1 VKLSSISGTAKFIS
15 GILVGAFLFGGT
27 AVAVNSYVSDN
38 TPRGGFLL
46 CANNKTK
53 AVTFPNKLSCPSG
66 TIPLDL
72 GANNPTRELKSFTE
86 SIVATSTFAS
96 VALQQSSNRYVA
108 VLPIRASMFKSG
120 KDWYNVKVSMN
131 NFSESSS
138 RLECQVMP
146 MNSFSGNQNDGT
158 TVNTSTI
165 LFAGFQTTLEFSGE
179 FVFNGGDYVLACKS
193 NSNVLINA
201 TVKVKKSQSV
211 EFLGL

>member
-1 VKLSSISGTAKFIS
+1 M
-15 GILVGAFLFGGT
+15 
-27 AVAVNSYVSDN
+27 AVNNYVSDN
-38 TPRGGFLL
+38 TPKGGFLL

-53 AVTFPNKLSCPSG
+53 AVIFPNKLTCPSG

-72 GANNPTRELKSFTE
+72 GANNSTRELKSFTE

-96 VALQQSSNRYVA
+96 VALQQSSNRYAA

-131 NFSESSS
+131 NFSDSSS

-146 MNSFSGNQNDGT
+146 MTSFSGNQNDGT
-158 TVNTSTI
+158 TVNSSTI

-179 FVFNGGDYVLACKS
+179 FVSNGGDYVLACKS

-211 EFLGL
+211 EYLG